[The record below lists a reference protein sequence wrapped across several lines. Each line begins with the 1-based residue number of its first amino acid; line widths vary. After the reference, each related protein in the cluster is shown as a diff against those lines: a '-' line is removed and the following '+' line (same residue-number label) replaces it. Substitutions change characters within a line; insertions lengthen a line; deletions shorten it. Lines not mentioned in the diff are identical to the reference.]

1 MKGVIK
7 TVKRA
12 LGVMLATALT
22 AGALVG
28 CQYESFDDYLKALG
42 IKDPTVYNDD
52 IFESTSADDVY
63 VTSQDVPADKGQD
76 SAASYTDAGAE
87 TPGIGKATDGTT
99 PDVAGGESGAD
110 ITTPKGT
117 GAATPSSED
126 AATTSLAPGHE
137 GKEQATNEAP
147 ADATI
152 APGYKKANETDLD
165 DKMKAARVAIGLTD
179 EGIANLKNKQKGL
192 YAYDRLTDSGQTL
205 YVEILTIL
213 NTLSKDIIV
222 STTSDEAIELV
233 FDYVM
238 ADHPEIFYVDG
249 YQYTNYSVGD
259 TITKI
264 SFTGN
269 YLYDAN
275 EVARRQTQINDGVA
289 RCLAGA
295 PSSEDDYYVIKY
307 IYEYLIANIEYDV
320 NAPDN
325 QNICSVFINGRS
337 VCNGYAKAAQLL
349 LNKLGIPSTLVTGTV
364 DTKNAKG
371 VRHAWNLV
379 LCNNTYYYLDV
390 TWGDASYQT
399 VSGESADA
407 SKLPD
412 VNYDY
417 LNVST
422 QEISRNHSISDIIRM
437 PACNSMNDNY
447 YVREDEYF
455 NMAELAL
462 VAELFDRRY
471 KDGSKNVTIKC
482 ATDGVYNELFA
493 QLITDRKVFDY
504 LQGDTSQVSYT
515 TFEDTR
521 TIIFWL

>member
-1 MKGVIK
+1 MKGVMK

-52 IFESTSADDVY
+52 IFEPTGADDVY
-63 VTSQDVPADKGQD
+63 VTSQDVPADKEQD
-76 SAASYTDAGAE
+76 SAASFADAEAQ
-87 TPGIGKATDGTT
+87 ATENATEEIIS
-99 PDVAGGESGAD
+99 DVASGESGAD
-110 ITTPKGT
+110 
-117 GAATPSSED
+117 AATISSTDATAPGSTD
-126 AATTSLAPGHE
+126 AATTTASVAPGHE
-137 GKEQATNEAP
+137 GKEQATNAAP

-307 IYEYLIANIEYDV
+307 IYEYLIANIDYDV

-337 VCNGYAKAAQLL
+337 VCNGYSKAAQLL

-364 DTKNAKG
+364 NTKNAKG

-422 QEISRNHSISDIIRM
+422 QEITRNHSISDLIRM

>member
-1 MKGVIK
+1 MKRAMR

-12 LGVMLATALT
+12 LGVMLATAVT

-28 CQYESFDDYLKALG
+28 CQYDSLDDYLKALG
-42 IKDPTVYNDD
+42 IKDPTEYSDD
-52 IFESTSADDVY
+52 IFEAASVDDIY
-63 VTSQDVPADKGQD
+63 ATTQDAPADKEQD
-76 SAASYTDAGAE
+76 VVTSVTDAGTENPA
-87 TPGIGKATDGTT
+87 PDAT
-99 PDVAGGESGAD
+99 VSEIGAD
-110 ITTPKGT
+110 KPNL
-117 GAATPSSED
+117 D
-126 AATTSLAPGHE
+126 AAPGHE
-137 GKEQATNEAP
+137 EQEKATNEAP

-152 APGYKKANETDLD
+152 EPGYKKANETDLD
-165 DKMKAARVAIGLTD
+165 DKMKSARVAIGLTD

-192 YAYDRLTDSGQTL
+192 YAYERLTDSGQTL

-213 NTLSKDIIV
+213 STLSKDIIV

-233 FDYVM
+233 FEYVM

-275 EVARRQTQINDGVA
+275 EVTRRQTQINDAVA

-295 PSSEDDYYVIKY
+295 PSSDDDYYVIKY
-307 IYEYLIANIEYDV
+307 IYEYLIANIDYDV
-320 NAPDN
+320 EAPDN

-349 LNKLGIPSTLVTGTV
+349 LNKLGIQSTLVTGTV
-364 DTKNAKG
+364 DTKSAKG

-407 SKLPD
+407 SKLPE

-422 QEISRNHSISDIIRM
+422 QEILRNHSISDIIRM

-455 NMAELAL
+455 SNAELAL

-471 KDGSKNVTIKC
+471 KDGSRNVTIKC
-482 ATDGVYNELFA
+482 ATDGVYNDLFA
-493 QLITDRKVFDY
+493 QLITDRKVFEY
-504 LQGDTSQVSYT
+504 LQGDTSQISYT

-521 TIIFWL
+521 TIIFWI